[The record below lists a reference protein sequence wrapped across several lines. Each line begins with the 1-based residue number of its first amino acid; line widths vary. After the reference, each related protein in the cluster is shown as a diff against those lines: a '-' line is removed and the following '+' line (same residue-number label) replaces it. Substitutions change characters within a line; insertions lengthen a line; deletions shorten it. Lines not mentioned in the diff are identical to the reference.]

1 MFDQLFLQNVTIKD
15 HERNY
20 CDDYRY
26 LKIDAHESDGLVS
39 STDVLPTIL
48 NIAGLPIPEY
58 LQGKSILPILKAPSA
73 SINDFV
79 ASESVGV
86 GGKVGT
92 GHRMIRSPEWKYII
106 TDINDE
112 LLFNLSEDPYEL
124 NNLVD
129 NDTYEPIIVRLKAY
143 YRKWRDLVGDEKP
156 YP

>member
-1 MFDQLFLQNVTIKD
+1 MHEESVRIPMFIYWDQ
-15 HERNY
+15 
-20 CDDYRY
+20 
-26 LKIDAHESDGLVS
+26 LKIDVHESEALVS

-58 LQGKSILPILKAPSA
+58 LHGKSVLPILKDPSV
-73 SINDFV
+73 SINDFI

-112 LLFNLSEDPYEL
+112 LLFNLSDDPYEL
-124 NNLVD
+124 NNLID
-129 NDTYEPIIVRLKAY
+129 NDAYESILVKLKGY
-143 YRKWRDLVGDEKP
+143 YQEWRDLVGDEKLIP
-156 YP
+156 